1 MALLAALWPA
11 PGQPDSLRIATYEAE
26 LSRRGPGLLY
36 GAILKGDA
44 QVQAVRRV
52 IAEVEPDILL
62 LTGFDY
68 DADLVALRAFS
79 DGLGQGAYPYLF
91 ALRPNTGLQ
100 TGLDMDGDGTLGGP
114 GDAQG
119 WGRFSGAGGM
129 AILSRYPIQVAGAR
143 DFSAWL
149 WRDFPGAKLPEGAP
163 EGLAVQRL
171 STTGH
176 WDVPVEVPG
185 GVVHLLAFAAT
196 TPVFDGPEDRNGL
209 RNQAEIGF
217 WRDYLDKRLPM
228 EPPEGR
234 FVILGNANLDPAD
247 GSGRRKA
254 IAALLGDHRLQDP
267 LPASAGG
274 RVAATVGQRGDP
286 ARDTA
291 DWPEPAAAEPGPG
304 NLRVDYVLPSAD
316 LAVMAA
322 GVFWPEPGAP
332 LAAVALAASR
342 HRLVWVDIRLP

>member
-1 MALLAALWPA
+1 MAL
-11 PGQPDSLRIATYEAE
+11 PGRAETLRIATFDAD

-36 GAILKGDA
+36 SAIRKGDA
-44 QVQAVRRV
+44 QVVAVQRV
-52 IAEVEPDILL
+52 IAEIRPDILL

-68 DADLVALRAFS
+68 DAGLVALQAFS
-79 DGLGQGAYPYLF
+79 DGLGPAAYPYLF

-100 TGLDMDGDGTLGGP
+100 TGLDMDDDGRLGGP

-119 WGRFSGAGGM
+119 WGRFSGADGM
-129 AILSRYPIQVAGAR
+129 ALLSRYPILADQAR
-143 DFSAWL
+143 DFSGL
-149 WRDFPGAKLPEGAP
+149 IWRDLPGAALPDGAV
-163 EGLAVQRL
+163 AVMAAQRL

-209 RNQAEIGF
+209 RNQAEIRF
-217 WRDYLDKRLPM
+217 WQDYLDKRLAVA
-228 EPPEGR
+228 PPDGPL
-234 FVILGNANLDPAD
+234 VILGSANLDPAD

-254 IAALLGDHRLQDP
+254 IAALLDDPRLQDP
-267 LPASAGG
+267 LPASRGG
-274 RVAATVGQRGDP
+274 LAAATTGQRGN
-286 ARDTA
+286 AALDTA
-291 DWPEPAAAEPGPG
+291 DWPEPAAAKPGPG

-316 LAVMAA
+316 LAVTAA

-332 LAAVALAASR
+332 MAEVALAASR
-342 HRLVWVDIRLP
+342 HRLVWVDITLP